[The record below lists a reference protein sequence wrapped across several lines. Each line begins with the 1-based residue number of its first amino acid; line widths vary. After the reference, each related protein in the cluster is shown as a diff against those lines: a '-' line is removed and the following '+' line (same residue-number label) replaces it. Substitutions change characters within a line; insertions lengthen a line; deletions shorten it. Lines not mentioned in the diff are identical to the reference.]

1 MDLSRLDRREWVAM
15 AGGLLLAIAV
25 FLPWYDTGNH
35 FGNIDGQRGSL
46 SAWDALDII
55 RILLLLA
62 AIAPFVL
69 AYIVARGQALSWPR
83 GELTMVIALTA
94 FTLVLVRGVIVKPG
108 EPEGQISLQIGWF
121 VAVIASLLIL
131 AGALL
136 RSEESEKT
144 RKPPGVL

>member
-15 AGGLLLAIAV
+15 AGGLLLAISV
-25 FLPWYDTGNH
+25 FLPWYDTGNR
-35 FGNIDGQRGSL
+35 FGNIDGQHGSL
-46 SAWDALDII
+46 SAWDSLEVI

-69 AYIVARGQALSWPR
+69 ASIVARGQALSWPR

-94 FTLVLVRGVIVKPG
+94 LTIVLVRGLIVKPG
-108 EPEGQISLQIGWF
+108 EPEGQISLQFGWI
-121 VAVIASLLIL
+121 VAVLASLLIL

-136 RSEESEKT
+136 RSEETET
-144 RKPPGVL
+144 ARKPPGVL

>member
-15 AGGLLLAIAV
+15 AGGLLLAISV
-25 FLPWYDTGNH
+25 FLPWYDTGNV

-46 SAWDALDII
+46 SAWDALSVI

-69 AYIVARGQALSWPR
+69 ASIVARGQALSWPR
-83 GELTMVIALTA
+83 GEMTMVIALVA
-94 FTLVLVRGVIVKPG
+94 FTLVIVRGLIVRPG
-108 EPEGQISLQIGWF
+108 DPPGQISLQFGWYL
-121 VAVIASLLIL
+121 AVIASLLIL
-131 AGALL
+131 VGAIL

>member
-15 AGGLLLAIAV
+15 AGGLLLAISV
-25 FLPWYDTGNH
+25 FLPWYDTGNV
-35 FGNIDGQRGSL
+35 FGNIDGQHGSL
-46 SAWDALDII
+46 SAWDALGVI

-69 AYIVARGQALSWPR
+69 ASIVARGQALSWPR
-83 GELTMVIALTA
+83 GEMTMVVALTA
-94 FTLVLVRGVIVKPG
+94 FTLVVVRGLIIRPG
-108 EPEGQISLQIGWF
+108 EPQGQISLEAGWYL
-121 VAVIASLLIL
+121 AVIASLLIL

-136 RSEESEKT
+136 RSGESEKT

>member
-25 FLPWYDTGNH
+25 FLPWYDTGNR
-35 FGNIDGQRGSL
+35 FGNIDGKQGSL
-46 SAWDALDII
+46 SAWDTLDII

-62 AIAPFVL
+62 ALAPFIL
-69 AYIVARGQALSWPR
+69 ASIVGRGLALSWPR
-83 GELTMVIALTA
+83 GELTAVVALTA

-108 EPEGQISLQIGWF
+108 EPAGQISLQFGWF
-121 VAVIASLLIL
+121 VALIASLLIL
-131 AGALL
+131 GGAML
-136 RSEESEKT
+136 RSEETEKG